1 MRLSRH
7 QPLAKEIHNMKKL
20 LTSLKIVFNE
30 LLYVKTAVISSL
42 VIAYISYWL
51 FYRTTTIQT
60 FLGNIQNGDFGEYS
74 YVYGVTYIITTIL
87 IIILSGLS
95 IATTFWLFRHSK
107 LGIKKAAGS
116 NAGGLVSAAFAMGCP
131 VCGAFLLSALGIAG
145 GLTIFPLQG
154 LELKF
159 LSLGLLFFS
168 LWYGLSQINK
178 KDCEACMD
186 IRLRAQKKEAVK
198 TGGKRFIILPLDKVI
213 ITVLTLLFVINQLFI
228 SQIAA
233 AMGLA
238 PQGGL
243 ASLLGIRQ
251 ANAYVIIA
259 PKVNPDGRT
268 TSLVE
273 QPTITEVSANP
284 NTGDALADAKVVMI
298 ATGKPFYAPDDISFD
313 DPINAQNKW
322 GAYENSIQLTGALQ
336 ARYDTLINKLM
347 VCSYCCGSPTNVTL
361 NGNCGCAHAKAVR
374 GFYKYML
381 QTYADKYT
389 NEQLV
394 GESHRWYAIWYPKGM
409 LEDYLLATGKSNA
422 LPHQTHGGA
431 GTDGMHGLAAK

>member
-1 MRLSRH
+1 
-7 QPLAKEIHNMKKL
+7 MKKL
-20 LTSLKIVFNE
+20 FTSLNIVFNE
-30 LLYVKTAVISSL
+30 ALYKKIALVSSL

-60 FLGNIQNGDFGEYS
+60 FLGNIKNGDFGEYS
-74 YVYGVTYIITTIL
+74 YAYGITYIITTVL

-107 LGIKKAAGS
+107 LGTKQVAGG
-116 NAGGLVSAAFAMGCP
+116 NIGGLVSAAFAMGCP

-159 LSLGLLFFS
+159 LSLGLLSISS
-168 LWYGLSQINK
+168 LYGLSKVSKNDC
-178 KDCEACMD
+178 KDCSDLQKHMTTQKQVARGR
-186 IRLRAQKKEAVK
+186 RLFV
-198 TGGKRFIILPLDKVI
+198 LPIDKII
-213 ITVLTLLFVINQLFI
+213 ITVITLLFVINQLFI
-228 SQIAA
+228 SQIAVV
-233 AMGLA
+233 MGIA

-273 QPTITEVSANP
+273 QPTITEVLANP
-284 NTGDALADAKVVMI
+284 NTGDALADAKAVMI
-298 ATGKPFYAPDDISFD
+298 ATGKPFYAPEDISFD
-313 DPINAQNKW
+313 DPINAQKKW
-322 GAYENSIQLTGALQ
+322 GAYENSIQLSGAAQ
-336 ARYDTLINKLM
+336 ARYETLISKLM
-347 VCSYCCGSPTNVTL
+347 VCSYCCGSPTQVTL
-361 NGNCGCAHAKAVR
+361 NANCGCAHARAVR

-381 QTYADKYT
+381 QTYGDKYT

-409 LEDYLLATGKSNA
+409 LEDYLLATGKGSA

-431 GTDGMHGLAAK
+431 GTDGMHGLSSK

>member
-1 MRLSRH
+1 
-7 QPLAKEIHNMKKL
+7 MKKL
-20 LTSLKIVFNE
+20 FTSLSIIFKE
-30 LLYVKTAVISSL
+30 SLYRKTALVSSL
-42 VIAYISYWL
+42 IVAYLSYWL
-51 FYRTTTIQT
+51 FYRTTTVQT
-60 FLGNIQNGDFGEYS
+60 FLGNMQNGDFGEYS
-74 YVYGVTYIITTIL
+74 IAYGITYGVTTIFIIL
-87 IIILSGLS
+87 LSGLS
-95 IATTFWLFRHSK
+95 IATTVWLFRHSK
-107 LGIKKAAGS
+107 LGLQKAAGG
-116 NAGGLVSAAFAMGCP
+116 NIGGLIGAAFAMGCP
-131 VCGAFLLSALGIAG
+131 VCGAFLLSAFGVAG

-154 LELKF
+154 LEIKF
-159 LSLGLLFFS
+159 LSLILLGFS
-168 LWYGLSQINK
+168 LWYGLTKVSK
-178 KDCEACMD
+178 KDCEACSD
-186 IRLRAQKKEAVK
+186 IRKHTASSKQYVN
-198 TGGKRFIILPLDKVI
+198 GKRLIVLPLDKI
-213 ITVLTLLFVINQLFI
+213 IVTVLTLLFVINQLFI

-238 PQGGL
+238 PQAGSL

-284 NTGDALADAKVVMI
+284 NTGNALEDAKVVMM
-298 ATGKPFYAPDDISFD
+298 ATGKPFYAPEDISFD

-322 GAYENSIQLTGALQ
+322 GAYEQSIQLSNSLQ
-336 ARYDTLINKLM
+336 ARYDTMINTLM
-347 VCSYCCGSPTNVTL
+347 VCSYCCGSPTQVTL
-361 NGNCGCAHAKAVR
+361 NANCGCAHARAVR

-381 QTYADKYT
+381 QTYGDKYT

-409 LEDYLLATGKSNA
+409 LEDYLLATGKGSA

-431 GTDGMHGLAAK
+431 GTDGMHGLSGK